1 MNYIVF
7 DLEWNQNPEGKKT
20 RNDKLPF
27 EIIEIGAVKVNSR
40 KEITD
45 SFHRLIRPQ
54 VYNWIHDSIH
64 EVIHVDYKDLLDG
77 IPFQQ
82 AAREFL
88 EWCGPDWYF
97 FTWGNQDVMELQRN
111 MKFYGMLDQL
121 PGPVTYYDV
130 QKLYSLSFDDGSHRC
145 ALEHAV
151 DELKIGKHL
160 NNIMIINHP
169 SLDVYKNPKKKKD
182 EIHISYPEYDKYV
195 SREFAAKERIMK
207 DREVTSTRCPICH
220 QPARRRIRWFMNNPK
235 VYFSVSVC
243 DEHGLVRGKIRIHK
257 TDEEKYFAVKT
268 LRFTDTEEAEE
279 LRERKELLRRRR
291 QLKRNTGKE
300 V

>member
-20 RNDKLPF
+20 RNNKLPF

-151 DELKIGKHL
+151 DELKIGKQQGFHRAL
-160 NNIMIINHP
+160 A
-169 SLDVYKNPKKKKD
+169 DAVYT
-182 EIHISYPEYDKYV
+182 
-195 SREFAAKERIMK
+195 A
-207 DREVTSTRCPICH
+207 
-220 QPARRRIRWFMNNPK
+220 
-235 VYFSVSVC
+235 
-243 DEHGLVRGKIRIHK
+243 
-257 TDEEKYFAVKT
+257 
-268 LRFTDTEEAEE
+268 
-279 LRERKELLRRRR
+279 
-291 QLKRNTGKE
+291 
-300 V
+300 